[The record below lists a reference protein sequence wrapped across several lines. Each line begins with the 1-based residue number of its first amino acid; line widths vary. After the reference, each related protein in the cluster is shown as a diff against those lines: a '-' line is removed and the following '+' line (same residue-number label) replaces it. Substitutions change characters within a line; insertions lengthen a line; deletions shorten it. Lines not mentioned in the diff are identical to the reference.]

1 MRFTILFV
9 LFTCLLNAQEKAL
22 VYYNENGKNVTQ
34 DEFRKAKN
42 SKENLDIYFEN
53 DTSQIGILVTRK
65 NYGKLDKKTFDH
77 LKSYLTEISQKKV
90 DPTENLVINY
100 LTLYP
105 TKDEIS
111 DYSNSKSNWNIL
123 DRNYT
128 KKLHK
133 IANINQF
140 FIHTPGNNTHEYY
153 RNEKINWIKDKNNL
167 FNKLFFPYEIL
178 YGNFI
183 LIKPNGEYFY
193 YLGESGKQTVW
204 SESEK
209 FFKS

>member
-1 MRFTILFV
+1 M
-9 LFTCLLNAQEKAL
+9 LNAQEKAL

-42 SKENLDIYFEN
+42 DKENLDVYFEN

-65 NYGKLDKKTFDH
+65 RFGKLNKKTFNH
-77 LKSYLTEISQKKV
+77 LKSYLTEISQKKI

-105 TKDEIS
+105 SKDEVS
-111 DYSNSKSNWNIL
+111 NFSNSKSNWNIL
-123 DRNYT
+123 DRNYI

-140 FIHTPGNNTHEYY
+140 FIHTPENDNLEYY
-153 RNEKINWIKDKNNL
+153 RNKKINWIKDKNNL
-167 FNKLFFPYEIL
+167 FNKLFFPYEIQ

-193 YLGESGKQTVW
+193 FLGEHGKQTVW